1 MRLMKWNLFYDHLC
15 QPKKTKMDYNE
26 FCQHDITLRDYQQK
40 AKEQIFSRWNVA
52 DNILYQMPT
61 GTGKTRLFTS
71 IIRDIN
77 VWGLRH
83 NIFFRVLIIAHR
95 SELIEQSSSS
105 LSKYR
110 IEHGVLA
117 GTLKDMRDLN
127 KPIQVAS
134 IQTITHPANRNIIED
149 LEFDFIIIDEAHH
162 AVSRSYQKLWQFCP
176 HAKKLGVTASPWR
189 MNNSG
194 FTNIFEAYIPSMPI
208 KEFIQKGWLAS
219 YQYYSIPVN
228 SKVIQ
233 SINAI
238 KEYDIE
244 GDFKTTALANV
255 VDTLRIRAQLYDSYA
270 KKAFGKKGIIYSIS
284 RSHSEHICA
293 QYRSHGIRIENIDSK
308 TPAKLREEIIRAF
321 KNGEID
327 IIVNVDIFSEG
338 FDCPEI
344 EFIQLARPTKSLVKY
359 IQQVGRGLRKNGEKR
374 CIILDNVGM
383 YSRFGLPDEERDW
396 ESYFY
401 GNRNDEFLQNIRSK
415 EDSEIHDLVEENI
428 SEGNEEMVL
437 IQDVILP
444 LPIINST
451 ENGERNSSQ
460 SYSDDN
466 VTDYHFSRLSKPFNS
481 AKYVIEETEDGFY
494 IVNVRSKNRMF
505 LTKIGTLPG
514 GVIIVNK
521 ELDKK
526 TFTIIK
532 TVALSTINSPSS
544 RIIGTLRKEGLLM
557 KFTAFDK
564 SVSNITVSV

>member
-1 MRLMKWNLFYDHLC
+1 
-15 QPKKTKMDYNE
+15 MDYNE

-162 AVSRSYQKLWQFCP
+162 AVARSYQKLWQFCP

-270 KKAFGKKGIIYSIS
+270 KKHLEKK
-284 RSHSEHICA
+284 E
-293 QYRSHGIRIENIDSK
+293 
-308 TPAKLREEIIRAF
+308 
-321 KNGEID
+321 
-327 IIVNVDIFSEG
+327 
-338 FDCPEI
+338 
-344 EFIQLARPTKSLVKY
+344 
-359 IQQVGRGLRKNGEKR
+359 
-374 CIILDNVGM
+374 
-383 YSRFGLPDEERDW
+383 
-396 ESYFY
+396 
-401 GNRNDEFLQNIRSK
+401 
-415 EDSEIHDLVEENI
+415 
-428 SEGNEEMVL
+428 
-437 IQDVILP
+437 
-444 LPIINST
+444 
-451 ENGERNSSQ
+451 
-460 SYSDDN
+460 
-466 VTDYHFSRLSKPFNS
+466 
-481 AKYVIEETEDGFY
+481 
-494 IVNVRSKNRMF
+494 
-505 LTKIGTLPG
+505 
-514 GVIIVNK
+514 
-521 ELDKK
+521 
-526 TFTIIK
+526 
-532 TVALSTINSPSS
+532 
-544 RIIGTLRKEGLLM
+544 
-557 KFTAFDK
+557 
-564 SVSNITVSV
+564 